1 MSPRCGPAP
10 LLRHTFAVGVRLLE
24 ASLLAGLARVGTE
37 VVGAFEESVKEH
49 PLIAM
54 DTPDPYQPRSA
65 P

>member
-1 MSPRCGPAP
+1 MRKSRGAHGVLKLARCA
-10 LLRHTFAVGVRLLE
+10 ALLE

-54 DTPDPYQPRSA
+54 GTPDPYQPRSE